1 MKNSIFAFI
10 LISLFLSPLVQLFAL
25 TTPNSDVLA
34 IESFSKYANTYNYS
48 ETISAHFVANSFLG
62 NDLYTYDE
70 KDELSD
76 GVKLVLIGVVYEKGT
91 TSPVSGTTVQLE
103 DTKSKIKRLFRT
115 TSDGTFYFKLE
126 VDKQYQLYAINSRNG
141 VEDTKII
148 NTTNKKEPQILRA
161 MLEVSREVSSKPVAP
176 LIVEQKP
183 MEVVKS
189 PQTASAVVANP
200 SVNTNLIFKVQLGAF
215 KELLPNKSPFLLK
228 VKEKVNVE
236 NAANGY
242 VRYMAGEFNSLKEAN
257 EYMQVMK
264 NKGYDKVFVVPYYK
278 GERKKETP
286 EKAAEMYK

>member
-228 VKEKVNVE
+228 VKEKVNIE

-257 EYMQVMK
+257 EYMQSMK

-278 GERKKETP
+278 GERKKETDR
-286 EKAAEMYK
+286 KSVV

>member
-126 VDKQYQLYAINSRNG
+126 VDKQYQLYAINSKNG

-148 NTTNKKEPQILRA
+148 NTTNKKGPQILRA
-161 MLEVSREVSSKPVAP
+161 MLEVSRPPAP

-236 NAANGY
+236 NATNGY
-242 VRYMAGEFNSLKEAN
+242 VRYMAGEFSSLKEAN
-257 EYMQVMK
+257 EYMQEMK
-264 NKGYDKVFVVPYYK
+264 TKGYDKVFVVPYYK

-286 EKAAEMYK
+286 EKAVEIYK

>member
-126 VDKQYQLYAINSRNG
+126 VDKQYQLYAINSKNG

-148 NTTNKKEPQILRA
+148 NTTNKKGPQILRA
-161 MLEVSREVSSKPVAP
+161 MLEVSRPPAL

-286 EKAAEMYK
+286 EKAAEIYK

>member
-126 VDKQYQLYAINSRNG
+126 VDKQYQLYAINSKNG

-148 NTTNKKEPQILRA
+148 NTTNKKGPQILRA
-161 MLEVSREVSSKPVAP
+161 MLEVSRPPAP

-189 PQTASAVVANP
+189 PQTASAVVVNP
-200 SVNTNLIFKVQLGAF
+200 SVNTNLMFKVQLGAF
-215 KELLPNKSPFLLK
+215 KELLPSKSPFLLK

-236 NAANGY
+236 NATNGY
-242 VRYMAGEFNSLKEAN
+242 VRYMAGEFSSLKEAN
-257 EYMQVMK
+257 EYMQEMK
-264 NKGYDKVFVVPYYK
+264 TKGYDKVFVVPYYK

-286 EKAAEMYK
+286 EKAVEIYK

>member
-1 MKNSIFAFI
+1 MKNSIFTFI
-10 LISLFLSPLVQLFAL
+10 FISLLLSPLVQLFAVA
-25 TTPNSDVLA
+25 TPNSNVA
-34 IESFSKYANTYNYS
+34 STQNFGKYANTCNYS
-48 ETISAHFVANSFLG
+48 ETHSNYLAAKSFLA
-62 NDLYTYDE
+62 NDLYADDE
-70 KDELSD
+70 KDVISD
-76 GVKLVLIGVVYEKGT
+76 GVKLVLIGVVYERGT
-91 TSPVSGTTVQLE
+91 TSPVSSITVQLE
-103 DTKSKIKRLFRT
+103 DRMTKTKRSFRT

-126 VDKQYQLYAINSRNG
+126 VDKQYQLYAINSKNG

-161 MLEVSREVSSKPVAP
+161 MLEVSSKPTAP

-189 PQTASAVVANP
+189 PQTASAVVASP
-200 SVNTNLIFKVQLGAF
+200 SINTNLMFKVQLGAF

-242 VRYMAGEFNSLKEAN
+242 VRYMAGEFSSLKEAN
-257 EYMQVMK
+257 EYMQEMK

-286 EKAAEMYK
+286 EKAAEIYK

>member
-215 KELLPNKSPFLLK
+215 KELLPNKSPFCSK
-228 VKEKVNVE
+228 
-236 NAANGY
+236 
-242 VRYMAGEFNSLKEAN
+242 
-257 EYMQVMK
+257 
-264 NKGYDKVFVVPYYK
+264 
-278 GERKKETP
+278 
-286 EKAAEMYK
+286 